1 MADLIECNLDET
13 GKVVLDNIY
22 NEPDPRAYF
31 STLRELDYKIPQL
44 AKPKFQS
51 VLQAY
56 RQVKGTRNTK
66 IIDLGCSYGVNAAL
80 LKCDMEMRD
89 LYSLYDED
97 ALDDLDRSSLIARD
111 RQIFSEAST
120 EDQLE
125 IVGVDIAPQAAA
137 YAEEVAIMDD
147 TVVAD
152 LEHDALSTKHRKA
165 LSDANL
171 VISTGCIGYIT
182 ERTIGKVLD
191 ANEAN
196 PPWMAHFVLRMFPF
210 EPIQQALSERG
221 YVTARGQGTYRQ
233 RRFASEDE
241 REQVL
246 DRMVDMGIDSSGY
259 ETDGWYYADFF
270 LSRPANDVDLVS
282 SRELISP

>member
-1 MADLIECNLDET
+1 MADLAMHDLDET

-56 RQVKGTRNTK
+56 RQVKGTIDTK

-80 LKCDMEMRD
+80 LKCDMEMGD
-89 LYSLYDED
+89 LYGLYDED
-97 ALDDLDRSSLIARD
+97 TRDEMDRSSLIARD
-111 RQIFSEAST
+111 RKIFCEASR
-120 EDQLE
+120 DDHLE

-152 LEHDALSTKHRKA
+152 LEHGALSTKHREA
-165 LSDANL
+165 LSDADL

-191 ANEAN
+191 ANEAS

-233 RRFASEDE
+233 RRFASDDE

-246 DRMVDMGIDSSGY
+246 DRLVDMGIDSSGY
-259 ETDGWYYADFF
+259 EADGWYYADFF
-270 LSRPANDVDLVS
+270 LSRPVDDTDLLS

>member
-1 MADLIECNLDET
+1 M
-13 GKVVLDNIY
+13 
-22 NEPDPRAYF
+22 
-31 STLRELDYKIPQL
+31 
-44 AKPKFQS
+44 
-51 VLQAY
+51 QAY
-56 RQVKGTRNTK
+56 RQVKGTIDTK

-80 LKCDMEMRD
+80 LKCDMEMGD
-89 LYSLYDED
+89 LYGLYDED
-97 ALDDLDRSSLIARD
+97 TRDEMDRSSLIARD
-111 RQIFSEAST
+111 RKIFCEASR
-120 EDQLE
+120 DDHLE

-152 LEHDALSTKHRKA
+152 LEHGALSTKHREA
-165 LSDANL
+165 LSDADL

-182 ERTIGKVLD
+182 ERTIGKVID
-191 ANEAN
+191 ANEAS

-233 RRFASEDE
+233 RRFASDDE

-246 DRMVDMGIDSSGY
+246 DRLVDMGIDSSGY
-259 ETDGWYYADFF
+259 EADGWYYADFF
-270 LSRPANDVDLVS
+270 LSRPVDDTDLLS

>member
-1 MADLIECNLDET
+1 MAELAMHDLDET

-56 RQVKGTRNTK
+56 RQVKGTIDTK

-80 LKCDMEMRD
+80 LKCDMEMGD
-89 LYSLYDED
+89 LYGLYDED
-97 ALDDLDRSSLIARD
+97 THDEMDRSSLIARD
-111 RQIFSEAST
+111 RKIFCEASR
-120 EDQLE
+120 DDHLE

-152 LEHDALSTKHRKA
+152 LEHGALSTKHRET
-165 LSDANL
+165 LSDADL

-182 ERTIGKVLD
+182 ERTIGKVID
-191 ANEAN
+191 ANEAS
-196 PPWMAHFVLRMFPF
+196 PPWMAHFVLRMFSF

-233 RRFASEDE
+233 RRFASDDE

-246 DRMVDMGIDSSGY
+246 DRLVDMGIDSSGY
-259 ETDGWYYADFF
+259 EADGWYYADFF
-270 LSRPANDVDLVS
+270 LSRPVDDTDLLS